1 MGVEC
6 EPGARQTQAIP
17 RCPGA
22 IGASASQS
30 RGQCGGKAIHSHGTL
45 VKIKGSLDG
54 RTRLSSMLLLKARV
68 GHAVKP
74 QHGRWHLWQGDRQGG

>member
-6 EPGARQTQAIP
+6 EPGAPQTQAIP

-30 RGQCGGKAIHSHGTL
+30 RGQCGGESY
-45 VKIKGSLDG
+45 SLPRDP
-54 RTRLSSMLLLKARV
+54 REDQRLSRRQDTFV
-68 GHAVKP
+68 EHALTESP
-74 QHGRWHLWQGDRQGG
+74 HGSCRQTSAWQMASVAG